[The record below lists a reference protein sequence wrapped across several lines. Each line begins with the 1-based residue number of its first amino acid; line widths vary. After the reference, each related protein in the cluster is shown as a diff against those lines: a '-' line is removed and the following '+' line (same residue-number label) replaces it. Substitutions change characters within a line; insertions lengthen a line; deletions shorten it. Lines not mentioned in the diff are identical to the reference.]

1 MNYRRSFI
9 PGGAYF
15 FTVVTA
21 GRHPIFRNGEAVDV
35 LRHAV
40 RRVNQTRPF
49 VVDAMV
55 VLPDHLHCIWTLPPG
70 DDDYPTRWRLI
81 KTWVAK
87 HQILARGHSVGQ
99 RRPVWQARYW
109 EHTVRDERNYRQH
122 VEYIHHNPVQ
132 HGYVRRA
139 ADWAYSSFRRY
150 VKAGLYP
157 EDWGGVEPV
166 LDDGIGHE

>member
-1 MNYRRSFI
+1 MHYRRSFV

-21 GRHPIFRNGEAVDV
+21 GRYPFFRDREAVDV
-35 LRHAV
+35 LRLAV
-40 RRVNQTRPF
+40 RRVDEKRPF
-49 VVDAMV
+49 TVDAMV

-70 DDDYPTRWRLI
+70 DDDFPTRWRLI
-81 KTWVAK
+81 KTWVTR
-87 HQILARGHSVGQ
+87 HQIFAHGER
-99 RRPVWQARYW
+99 RRPVWQPRYW
-109 EHTVRDERNYRQH
+109 EHTIRDDTDYRQH
-122 VEYIHHNPVQ
+122 VEYIHYNPVK
-132 HGYVRRA
+132 HGFVRKA

-157 EDWGGVEPV
+157 EYWGSVEPV